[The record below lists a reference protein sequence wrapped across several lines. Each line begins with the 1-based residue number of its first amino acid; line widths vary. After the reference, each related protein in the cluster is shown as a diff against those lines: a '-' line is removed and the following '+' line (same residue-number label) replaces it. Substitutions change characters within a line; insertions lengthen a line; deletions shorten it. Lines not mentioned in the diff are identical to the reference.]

1 MPYAQQIK
9 KCEEAERKLAYIL
22 QRCKNL
28 KVDTKKPKD
37 INTFLQC
44 MSALKKDVGTAD
56 SMLFEAVE
64 KDIAEKEKFVTTQT
78 ESLKELEYNYNTLQ
92 DFE

>member
-1 MPYAQQIK
+1 
-9 KCEEAERKLAYIL
+9 
-22 QRCKNL
+22 
-28 KVDTKKPKD
+28 
-37 INTFLQC
+37 